1 MVCLLRGYGNGATW
15 RGKLIVNQII
25 IVRIDNVGNV
35 VILLFRNGP
44 GHLPHPSVAARD
56 AGYADFFFF
65 FPYLRS
71 LSQAAL
77 RA

>member
-35 VILLFRNGP
+35 VILLFRNGQDIFRI
-44 GHLPHPSVAARD
+44 LL
-56 AGYADFFFF
+56 
-65 FPYLRS
+65 LR
-71 LSQAAL
+71 QGM
-77 RA
+77 RIR